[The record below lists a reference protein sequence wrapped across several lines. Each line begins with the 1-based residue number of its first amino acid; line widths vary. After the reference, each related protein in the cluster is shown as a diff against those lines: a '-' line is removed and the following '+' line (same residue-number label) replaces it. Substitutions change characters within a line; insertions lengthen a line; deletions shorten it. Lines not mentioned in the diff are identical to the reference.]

1 MAEDWKELRYSPVR
15 KRKIRLRLI
24 FHVKKIVAILVINI
38 AYKKKITEFGL
49 PVQCYYA
56 GAI

>member
-1 MAEDWKELRYSPVR
+1 MAGDWIELRYSPVR

-38 AYKKKITEFGL
+38 AHKKKITEFG
-49 PVQCYYA
+49 
-56 GAI
+56 